1 MQKTEEE
8 IQEQGFLQN
17 FFECPRSYQEVIF
30 MMIKGDQ
37 DALRESELYISNSD
51 IFNFYLQCII
61 EFS

>member
-1 MQKTEEE
+1 
-8 IQEQGFLQN
+8 
-17 FFECPRSYQEVIF
+17 